1 MGGIVNSS
9 DQFLISLYLPEDLLT
24 ATTLMVLERFISC
37 VHKWYKNTCFFL
49 CTILCHQLFRDNYMI
64 IILCYTMVENSD
76 EVKRWRR
83 CADRLKR

>member
-64 IILCYTMVENSD
+64 IILCYVMAE
-76 EVKRWRR
+76 K
-83 CADRLKR
+83 K